1 MTELV
6 PRGEYPAACLTGLHV
21 LLVDDSIDALHA
33 FAELLEMEGAQVV
46 TAQSGAEALSVA
58 SGTHH
63 FDLLISD
70 ISMPDMNGHE
80 MLAALRARASTA
92 HVPAIALTG
101 FGAAADPMRDET
113 VRGFDKYLGKPVM
126 FDTLIETIQ
135 ALAPVRAKPQ

>member
-1 MTELV
+1 MTDPMLD
-6 PRGEYPAACLTGLHV
+6 GEYPAACLTGLNV

-33 FAELLEMEGAQVV
+33 FAELLEMEGAHVV
-46 TAQSGAEALSVA
+46 TAQSGAEALTA
-58 SGTHH
+58 AEGIHH

-70 ISMPDMNGHE
+70 ISMPDMDGHE

-101 FGAAADPMRDET
+101 FGSSADPMGDET

-126 FDTLIETIQ
+126 FDTLIDTIR
-135 ALAPVRAKPQ
+135 ALATIRAKPE